1 MSQTKLLSFIEAW
14 ANTVVG
20 FVVAFITQVLVFPM
34 YDVHISMAQD
44 FQIVVIF
51 SVVSI
56 IRSYLLR
63 RAFNKFGMRKSK

>member
-14 ANTVVG
+14 ANTIVG
-20 FVVAFITQVLVFPM
+20 FVVAFITQVLVFPL

-51 SVVSI
+51 SVISV

-63 RAFNKFGMRKSK
+63 RAFNRIIIRKP